1 MMLATDFYALM
12 GIDLVMC
19 AVFLRI
25 ASLMTQTSSM
35 RKTPVWAIALSAALL
50 GGLWLPWGDAGLPLL
65 AYVRGVL
72 SDFSVTSVLISVFW
86 IAQSLGVMTAVQRVE
101 KQVTYAVLVLGATL
115 LYPTAL
121 GLGDWD
127 AYRLGWGTP
136 GLLMSLS
143 LLALSS
149 FLIGWR
155 RLPLL
160 ISAAVAA
167 WSVGFLESG
176 NLWDYLIDPWLACVA
191 IAVSLKSGLGRLRQP
206 AA

>member
-1 MMLATDFYALM
+1 MMQATDFYALM
-12 GIDLVMC
+12 GIDLVVC
-19 AVFLRI
+19 AVLLRAAGLI
-25 ASLMTQTSSM
+25 TPTSAM
-35 RKTPVWAIALSAALL
+35 LKTPAWVVWLSAALL
-50 GGLWLPWGDAGLPLL
+50 MGLWLPWGDAGLPLL

-72 SDFSVTSVLISVFW
+72 SDFSVTSVLLSLLW
-86 IAQSLGVMTAVQRVE
+86 IGQRLGVIPPAWRAE
-101 KQVTYAVLVLGATL
+101 KQVTYAVLMLGAAL

-127 AYRLGWGTP
+127 AYRLGWGAP
-136 GLLMSLS
+136 GFFMSLS

-160 ISAAVAA
+160 ISAALMA
-167 WSVGFLESG
+167 WSLGLLESS

-191 IAVSLKSGLGRLRQP
+191 IAASLKSGLGLLRQP
-206 AA
+206 VA